1 MGIVNFVAKME
12 RMQAKARARFAFS
25 EFLGSCS
32 RRCTPERLAV
42 LDAALDRTEPFGA
55 EDLIEDLQRQSAV
68 PVSRAT
74 VFNTLP
80 LLLRAGL
87 LRRVFLGSESLYESL
102 RPGKAI
108 KPAVYLVCSVC
119 GKTRRIDSAGFGQW
133 AAVLTP
139 RGFQVEPNAS
149 SAYLSGRCTQCKSSA
164 TKEKVKPL
172 ITKTKSK

>member
-42 LDAALDRTEPFGA
+42 LDAALDRNEPFA
-55 EDLIEDLQRQSAV
+55 ADDLIEDLQFQSAI

-80 LLLRAGL
+80 LLMRAGL
-87 LRRVFLGSESLYESL
+87 LRRVFLGGDVLYEAF
-102 RPGKAI
+102 RPGKAM
-108 KPAVYLVCSVC
+108 KPTVYLVCSAC
-119 GKTRRIDSAGFGQW
+119 GRTRRIDSAGFGQW

-149 SAYLSGRCTQCKSSA
+149 IAYLSGLCSQCKSAA
-164 TKEKVKPL
+164 TKEKVKPI
-172 ITKTKSK
+172 ITKIKTK

>member
-42 LDAALDRTEPFGA
+42 LDAAIDRSEPFMA
-55 EDLIEDLQRQSAV
+55 EELIEDLNRQAAIK
-68 PVSRAT
+68 VSRAT

-80 LLLRAGL
+80 LLIRAGL
-87 LRRVFLGSESLYESL
+87 LRRVFLGGEALYESL
-102 RPGKAI
+102 RPGKAM
-108 KPAVYLVCSVC
+108 KPTVYMVCSVC

-139 RGFQVEPNAS
+139 RGFQVEPSAS
-149 SAYLSGRCTQCKSSA
+149 IAYLSGRCSQCKSSA
-164 TKEKVKPL
+164 PKRKNK
-172 ITKTKSK
+172 